1 LPSGGF
7 STKLP
12 AVTEARHYPPPV
24 LVIDAYNV
32 LHTTGIL
39 PPDIA
44 GLDLDGLIR
53 LLGQGRYAA
62 QKVMLVC
69 DGLPPGLNAHS
80 ARHDR
85 ARTPSSAGDA
95 LTLSRGKG
103 MQILYSGSAEAD
115 AIIEDLVAKAQR
127 TQKPLVVSSDR
138 RVQAAAKKRRFAV
151 ISSERFLHQLADD
164 HAAAG
169 KARTV
174 GPSPRELV
182 PLEANLVAMWAKAL
196 GFDAPPGLLDAG
208 SATVDEGERKASQ
221 PPPRS
226 TPLFIGA
233 DRPRSKATSQIPA
246 VDGSLASIAGIPA
259 AQSAA
264 EREAARQIDMHL
276 DAQVTAILR
285 RAKQAQ
291 TAAVRARPELPMAVS
306 TLTNAAGNAAMASG
320 KVRTGSK
327 WAKHTS
333 AADTQAETL
342 AKSATNPSAEPSS
355 LPRQIDPQLE
365 SLLKNS
371 SERPSAADLDMS
383 KWLSLP
389 NAMADHARQPD
400 EAPSASGKRGRQPA
414 QPRTGKASPR
424 RGRK

>member
-1 LPSGGF
+1 M
-7 STKLP
+7 
-12 AVTEARHYPPPV
+12 

-69 DGLPPGLNAHS
+69 DGLPAGLNSHS

-85 ARTPSSAGDA
+85 ARAPASAGDA

-151 ISSERFLHQLADD
+151 ISSERFLHRLADD

-182 PLEANLVAMWAKAL
+182 PLEANLVAIWAKAL
-196 GFDAPPGLLDAG
+196 GFDATPSRPDVGSRALDDAE
-208 SATVDEGERKASQ
+208 DEAEQ
-221 PPPRS
+221 PPLRS
-226 TPLFIGA
+226 TPLFIGG
-233 DRPRSKATSQIPA
+233 DRPIAKTTLQSSASTCSHAIDAGTS
-246 VDGSLASIAGIPA
+246 A
-259 AQSAA
+259 AQFAA
-264 EREAARQIDMHL
+264 EREAARQIDLHL
-276 DAQVTAILR
+276 DQQVAAILR
-285 RAKQAQ
+285 RAKHAQ
-291 TAAVRARPELPMAVS
+291 TAVVRARPDLPMAVS
-306 TLTNAAGNAAMASG
+306 VLTTAAGNASIAGG
-320 KVRTGSK
+320 KRPKGSK

-333 AADTQAETL
+333 AVDAS
-342 AKSATNPSAEPSS
+342 AKSPANAATKSNPELSP
-355 LPRQIDPQLE
+355 LQVHIDPQLE
-365 SLLKNS
+365 SLLNNS
-371 SERPSAADLDMS
+371 SERPSAADLDMT

-389 NAMADHARQPD
+389 NAMENHARQPD
-400 EAPSASGKRGRQPA
+400 EAPSTSGKLGRKSA
-414 QPRTGKASPR
+414 QLRTGKAGP
-424 RGRK
+424 GRVKK